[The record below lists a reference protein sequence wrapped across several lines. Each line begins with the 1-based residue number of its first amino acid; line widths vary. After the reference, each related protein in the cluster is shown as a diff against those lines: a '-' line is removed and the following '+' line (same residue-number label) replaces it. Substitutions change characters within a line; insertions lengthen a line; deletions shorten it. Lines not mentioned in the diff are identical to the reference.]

1 MPEKIQPSSL
11 ADAGPTSLG
20 LLGRRGRGFAP
31 ADRSTLFGLLGLLR
45 PVAGNVLDKGE
56 NQAPCEPDYLSII
69 LASAQND
76 YDHPIRVIIRP
87 DLPMLSEVDQA
98 TWVVPAP
105 K

>member
-1 MPEKIQPSSL
+1 
-11 ADAGPTSLG
+11 
-20 LLGRRGRGFAP
+20 
-31 ADRSTLFGLLGLLR
+31 
-45 PVAGNVLDKGE
+45 
-56 NQAPCEPDYLSII
+56 

>member
-1 MPEKIQPSSL
+1 MCLSI
-11 ADAGPTSLG
+11 
-20 LLGRRGRGFAP
+20 
-31 ADRSTLFGLLGLLR
+31 
-45 PVAGNVLDKGE
+45 LDKGE

-76 YDHPIRVIIRP
+76 YDPPIRVIIRP

>member
-1 MPEKIQPSSL
+1 MLRFLEWVI
-11 ADAGPTSLG
+11 AVGPTLPFFEAKGSGGSWSDVG
-20 LLGRRGRGFAP
+20 LRAFVASQN
-31 ADRSTLFGLLGLLR
+31 RSFKDFLKKL
-45 PVAGNVLDKGE
+45 LDKGE

-76 YDHPIRVIIRP
+76 YDPPIRVIIRP

>member
-1 MPEKIQPSSL
+1 MTTGKISHPKKK
-11 ADAGPTSLG
+11 
-20 LLGRRGRGFAP
+20 
-31 ADRSTLFGLLGLLR
+31 
-45 PVAGNVLDKGE
+45 LDKGE

>member
-1 MPEKIQPSSL
+1 MIL
-11 ADAGPTSLG
+11 IRLLLWGAGRLMVG
-20 LLGRRGRGFAP
+20 WAAVLYI
-31 ADRSTLFGLLGLLR
+31 
-45 PVAGNVLDKGE
+45 LDKGE

>member
-1 MPEKIQPSSL
+1 MI
-11 ADAGPTSLG
+11 
-20 LLGRRGRGFAP
+20 
-31 ADRSTLFGLLGLLR
+31 
-45 PVAGNVLDKGE
+45 LDKGE

-76 YDHPIRVIIRP
+76 YDPPIRVIIRP

>member
-1 MPEKIQPSSL
+1 LHLDYEKLEPY
-11 ADAGPTSLG
+11 
-20 LLGRRGRGFAP
+20 
-31 ADRSTLFGLLGLLR
+31 TL
-45 PVAGNVLDKGE
+45 LDKGE

-76 YDHPIRVIIRP
+76 YDPPIRVIIRP

>member
-1 MPEKIQPSSL
+1 VKRGHGGAEPL
-11 ADAGPTSLG
+11 AIVG
-20 LLGRRGRGFAP
+20 LLGGTKQALEG
-31 ADRSTLFGLLGLLR
+31 
-45 PVAGNVLDKGE
+45 LDKGE

-76 YDHPIRVIIRP
+76 YDPPIRVIIRP